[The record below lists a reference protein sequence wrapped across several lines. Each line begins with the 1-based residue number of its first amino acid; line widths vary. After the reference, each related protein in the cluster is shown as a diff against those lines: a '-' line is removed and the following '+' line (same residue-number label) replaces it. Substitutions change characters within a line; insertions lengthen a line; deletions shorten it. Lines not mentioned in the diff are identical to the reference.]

1 MLAPTQS
8 FKVCEWIIKK
18 KLFAGT
24 STKQH
29 LSSESEG
36 DLSDVDRIPDT
47 DLEED
52 QFHDK
57 KEEPGKAS

>member
-1 MLAPTQS
+1 MNN
-8 FKVCEWIIKK
+8 KK

-29 LSSESEG
+29 LRSESEG
-36 DLSDVDRIPDT
+36 DLSDVDRMPDT

-52 QFHDK
+52 QFYDK